1 MINLD
6 QQNPKLNTN
15 RFNISLDSE
24 EVMSMLKAL
33 YWYEDKLTNMERT
46 VGRDNGEWD
55 VVVFLRTQ
63 LGNLLKYEA
72 RID

>member
-6 QQNPKLNTN
+6 QTTNTN
-15 RFNISLDSE
+15 RFNVSFDSE
-24 EVMSMLKAL
+24 EVLSILKAL
-33 YWYEDKLTNMERT
+33 YWYEDKLTNMERS

-72 RID
+72 KID

>member
-6 QQNPKLNTN
+6 HSTNTN

-24 EVMSMLKAL
+24 ELISLLKAL
-33 YWYEDKLTNMERT
+33 YWYDDKLTNMERAK
-46 VGRDNGEWD
+46 GRDNSERD
-55 VVVFLRTQ
+55 VVTMLRIQ

-72 RID
+72 KID

>member
-6 QQNPKLNTN
+6 QTTKINSN
-15 RFNISLDSE
+15 RFNISVDSE
-24 EVMSMLKAL
+24 ELMSMLKAL
-33 YWYEDKLTNMERT
+33 YWYEDKLTNMERDR
-46 VGRDNGEWD
+46 GRDNGEWD

-72 RID
+72 KID